1 MPYFE
6 GALIVNGTEVLSK
19 RKQDLDFSLVTE
31 IGVDLSTSDEGL
43 DDILVACK
51 DHFALQC

>member
-6 GALIVNGTEVLSK
+6 GALIVNGAEVLSK
-19 RKQDLDFSLVTE
+19 RQQDLDFSLVTE